1 MKSMI
6 LMMTASLAFLAGA
19 AQAEAQEA
27 ETQSMFAGPKIG
39 LEVSRSRETLRN
51 NPGGIGNTANA
62 NRNGIS
68 YRAFAGYDA
77 LFGSVVIGAEAG
89 IGHGGRTVTQGGT
102 TGRYSV
108 NPGLTF
114 DASAR
119 AGVAVIP
126 ELLIY
131 GRGGYRWLQTETTRT
146 PTTGAAT
153 VTDRTE
159 RGFTW
164 GGGAEYALSRN
175 VSLRAEYNRAHLS
188 RDLRDSRISLG
199 ATLRF

>member
-1 MKSMI
+1 MIKPMI
-6 LMMTASLAFLAGA
+6 LMTTASLAFLGGA

-27 ETQSMFAGPKIG
+27 EAMFSGPKIG

-51 NPGGIGNTANA
+51 DPGGIGATGKAG
-62 NRNGIS
+62 RNGIS

-77 LFGSVVIGAEAG
+77 QFGSVVIGAEAG
-89 IGHGGRTVTQGGT
+89 IGHGGRTVTQTGS
-102 TGRYSV
+102 TGRFAV

-126 ELLIY
+126 EVLLY
-131 GRGGYRWLQTETTRT
+131 GRGGYRWLQTETTRI
-146 PTTGAAT
+146 PSTGATLVA
-153 VTDRTE
+153 DRTE
-159 RGFTW
+159 RGFAW
-164 GGGAEYALSRN
+164 GGGAEMAMSRN
-175 VSLRAEYNRAHLS
+175 FALRAEYNRANLS
-188 RDLRDSRISLG
+188 RDLRDSRISLA